1 MWGSEMVAYVKNYEA
16 MYRALVR
23 RLVDIA
29 DSANTMGADS
39 HVRILDYD
47 LVARAHEHTVDVW
60 KEMVE
65 DGWVDSDDDYFLAD
79 PSGGGEWIKGE

>member
-39 HVRILDYD
+39 HGRILDWD
-47 LVARAHEHTVDVW
+47 GGPPMWWSPFMEALEEDDV
-60 KEMVE
+60 
-65 DGWVDSDDDYFLAD
+65 S
-79 PSGGGEWIKGE
+79 